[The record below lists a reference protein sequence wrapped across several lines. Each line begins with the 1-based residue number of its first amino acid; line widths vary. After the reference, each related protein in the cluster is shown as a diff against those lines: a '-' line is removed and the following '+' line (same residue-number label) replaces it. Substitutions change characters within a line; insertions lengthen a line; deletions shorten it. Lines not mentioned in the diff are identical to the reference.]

1 MESPK
6 MENTFWRRYNMNDH
20 EPSAFRYFEDSIG
33 LRQSTLQEVLEGS
46 MNPIERRAKI
56 VKRRRDLLFGRPDIG
71 ASSATIEIESDDLDT
86 EEESEATESE
96 PDTSEEN
103 ERRFGVAPLNS
114 VEVTAESPSNNE
126 IRAANAVATN
136 HPDAESVVLS
146 DRIRVTQSP
155 GNWFELKT
163 RDVMER
169 ELGIVDDTESPE
181 ESIPSMSE
189 AAEW

>member
-1 MESPK
+1 MD
-6 MENTFWRRYNMNDH
+6 DH
-20 EPSAFRYFEDSIG
+20 EPSVFRFFEDSIG
-33 LRQSTLQEVLEGS
+33 VRQSTLQAVLAGQ
-46 MNPIERRAKI
+46 MDPIERRAKI
-56 VKRRRDLLFGRPDIG
+56 ISHRRALLLGRPDIG
-71 ASSATIEIESDDLDT
+71 SSSATIEIDSDDLDT

-96 PDTSEEN
+96 PDNSEEN
-103 ERRFGVAPLNS
+103 ESEFGVTPLDS
-114 VEVTAESPSNNE
+114 VEVVAESPSDNE
-126 IRAANAVATN
+126 IRAVNAVATN
-136 HPDAESVVLS
+136 HPDAESVMLS

-181 ESIPSMSE
+181 ESVPSMSE